1 MLWLY
6 AGWPNGESEM
16 KALWILGA
24 VVLVTV
30 GLPALGHI
38 IRAIVRR
45 PLTPE
50 QIESDRLVQERRRD
64 GLYFW
69 R

>member
-1 MLWLY
+1 V
-6 AGWPNGESEM
+6 N
-16 KALWILGA
+16 ALWVLGG

-30 GLPALGHI
+30 VLPALGHI
-38 IRAIVRR
+38 IRAIIRR

-50 QIESDRLVQERRRD
+50 QIESDRLAEEWRRNGR
-64 GLYFW
+64 YFW